1 MDEDKELALRKYAQL
16 YEHSKAV
23 LAEEMARSSR
33 TDEKASKY
41 LTALSLVLGA
51 MVFFFQQLVEKNL
64 LPPKGILDC
73 LIFQAMIVLFGA
85 ALMAWWFVFSCLR
98 TDKFIKPPLDQ
109 STIDFYENNELINI
123 YYAMAK
129 GNMDALAHNKGVG
142 DRKSQALYRGY
153 WVMNVAVV
161 AVAVLFLLLLAR
173 HWNLPTP

>member
-1 MDEDKELALRKYAQL
+1 MDEDKELAFRKYAEL

-51 MVFFFQQLVEKNL
+51 LVFFFQQLVDKNL
-64 LPPKGILDC
+64 LPPQGMLDC
-73 LIFQAMIVLFGA
+73 LIFQAMIVLFCA
-85 ALMAWWFVFSCLR
+85 ALLAWWFVFSCLR
-98 TDKFIKPPLDQ
+98 NDKFVKPPLDQ
-109 STIDFYENNELINI
+109 TTINFYDANELIDI

-129 GNMDALAHNKGVG
+129 GNMDALAQNKGVG

-153 WVMNVAVV
+153 WAMNVAVV
-161 AVAVLFLLLLAR
+161 AVAVLFLLLLVR